1 MRAYIC
7 IYVAL
12 FAGHQP
18 SFWNSSW
25 NATNGFQLSP
35 PWDLQ
40 CSKQACIDP
49 NKDRNR
55 KPSIHGDFELDLRCI
70 FSVDLHRISLN
81 FEAACRVHIVS
92 QPTPCTATGLLAD
105 AYPRRSWTNQFKL
118 NASHCVFHVY
128 SSQIYMPSIKC
139 FDWKKHEWIKH
150 HKDVR
155 IRF

>member
-1 MRAYIC
+1 MRAYVSIC
-7 IYVAL
+7 IVAL

-25 NATNGFQLSP
+25 NATMDFNWAHPEISNAQ
-35 PWDLQ
+35 
-40 CSKQACIDP
+40 
-49 NKDRNR
+49 NKHALTQKMDRNR

-92 QPTPCTATGLLAD
+92 QPTPCTATALLAD

-118 NASHCVFHVY
+118 NASHRVFHVY

-150 HKDVR
+150 HVHV
-155 IRF
+155 